1 MKKSAFND
9 MKFYINNCKIAGS
22 LRKGAIPYFEADM
35 DGVAP
40 EYLSVNVGMNH
51 GDKNLR
57 KKVITRVR
65 ITREGADSYDDVINY
80 FDMMVADAIYSL
92 WRADIVAIT
101 PLDVYRVMAGDP
113 ERILSPARRQE
124 IIESIDK
131 LAAVDI
137 DIRCEAEMLERDNDK
152 VESIERS
159 FLPCRKIESKT
170 GDRTMV
176 KYYLA
181 EKMPLYEYAEYTKQM
196 IALPLDIFNLNL
208 EPQGAK
214 TTNARKG
221 KNDTEDVVM
230 LKHILL
236 RRIEIMRNEKN
247 GRHERRISLIRR
259 ESTGEGKYTG
269 ILPLMGISRDYK
281 VPGEKAENGAIGK
294 GHKKVYY
301 TASAWTHKKEQIA
314 GHIKNILEHYK
325 KIGYIENFEPE
336 ANSIEWK
343 KELKN
348 VQILGVIGN
357 PDEVVRR
364 YKENGLGTDV

>member
-124 IIESIDK
+124 ILESLQRYTLISDVK
-131 LAAVDI
+131 S
-137 DIRCEAEMLERDNDK
+137 RC
-152 VESIERS
+152 
-159 FLPCRKIESKT
+159 
-170 GDRTMV
+170 
-176 KYYLA
+176 
-181 EKMPLYEYAEYTKQM
+181 
-196 IALPLDIFNLNL
+196 
-208 EPQGAK
+208 
-214 TTNARKG
+214 
-221 KNDTEDVVM
+221 
-230 LKHILL
+230 
-236 RRIEIMRNEKN
+236 
-247 GRHERRISLIRR
+247 
-259 ESTGEGKYTG
+259 
-269 ILPLMGISRDYK
+269 
-281 VPGEKAENGAIGK
+281 
-294 GHKKVYY
+294 
-301 TASAWTHKKEQIA
+301 
-314 GHIKNILEHYK
+314 
-325 KIGYIENFEPE
+325 
-336 ANSIEWK
+336 
-343 KELKN
+343 
-348 VQILGVIGN
+348 
-357 PDEVVRR
+357 
-364 YKENGLGTDV
+364 